1 MRDLSAALVFQRN
14 NYLLYIR
21 LFLQKIKSGFS
32 AEVINMSEDILW
44 NKFAESGRVEDY
56 LIYSESR
63 DAANDNTGRDRS

>member
-1 MRDLSAALVFQRN
+1 MP
-14 NYLLYIR
+14 
-21 LFLQKIKSGFS
+21 
-32 AEVINMSEDILW
+32 EDILW